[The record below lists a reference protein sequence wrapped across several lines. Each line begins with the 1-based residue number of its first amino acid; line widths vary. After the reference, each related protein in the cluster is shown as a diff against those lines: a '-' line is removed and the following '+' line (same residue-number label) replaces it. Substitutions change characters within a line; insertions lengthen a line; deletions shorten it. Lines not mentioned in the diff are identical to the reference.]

1 MKGDWNQNNW
11 HSFFDAIYVI
21 NLPKR
26 TDRREQVVK
35 EMNLYGIPYSIW
47 PGIEMEDGAQ
57 GIKKT
62 LIDIF
67 ENSLNNHY
75 KNILVFEDDVKFLES
90 PNAIM
95 PYCLEQLPEDYD
107 MFFLGCN
114 PFKGFNED
122 YSMPNVLKPKHAYGL
137 HAVAYSNRGMQMVLQ
152 FKKYSP
158 EPFHSQ
164 PLDVFLD
171 TYLSVGN
178 RIYCSYPMIATQR
191 PSYSDIEK
199 RDIDWGFALQ
209 DRFNHYAKFHINDST
224 Q

>member
-47 PGIEMEDGAQ
+47 RGVENENGAK
-57 GIKKT
+57 GLKET
-62 LIDIF
+62 VLSIF
-67 ENSLNNHY
+67 ENSIKNGYN
-75 KNILVFEDDVKFLES
+75 NILVFEDDVQFLES

-95 PYCLEQLPEDYD
+95 PYCLEQLPEEYD
-107 MFFLGCN
+107 LLYLGCN
-114 PFKGFNED
+114 PFQGFNEEW
-122 YSMPNVLKPKHAYGL
+122 SMPNLLMPRHAYGL
-137 HAVAYSNRGMQMVLQ
+137 HAISYSIRAMESILFFCQRFEDVSN
-152 FKKYSP
+152 
-158 EPFHSQ
+158 E
-164 PLDVFLD
+164 PLDVIIDKIQHLNTF
-171 TYLSVGN
+171 
-178 RIYCSYPMIATQR
+178 CSSPMIATQR

-209 DRFNHYAKFHINDST
+209 DRFNHYSQFHKK
-224 Q
+224 